1 MVVGSIGTYMQTPE
15 RSLKL
20 DYNLEQVNPCV
31 YDCAATTCGFPKDG
45 IFKWYKE
52 LRVHLVSHWQR
63 EVGVFLGVPEV
74 IGSEVEA
81 WHSFKIVQ
89 LLNE

>member
-1 MVVGSIGTYMQTPE
+1 MQ
-15 RSLKL
+15 
-20 DYNLEQVNPCV
+20 
-31 YDCAATTCGFPKDG
+31 
-45 IFKWYKE
+45 
-52 LRVHLVSHWQR
+52 LVSVWQR
-63 EVGVFLGVPEV
+63 LVGVFLGVPEG

>member
-45 IFKWYKE
+45 IFKWEKE
-52 LRVHLVSHWQR
+52 LWEKPWLGQAEGGGDFLLV
-63 EVGVFLGVPEV
+63 F
-74 IGSEVEA
+74 
-81 WHSFKIVQ
+81 
-89 LLNE
+89 